1 MDFTQSFSK
10 SYAAPET
17 HLPVADTPAADTHR
31 GVDSVI
37 NWLLYL
43 TVFLVPLFWLPWTVE
58 GFELNKQF
66 LLLSLTALAFVL
78 WVAKVVFSKSA
89 VVRGNWLKWVVLAW
103 LLVVA
108 VATYFSL
115 DPITSVLGFYGR
127 FNGGLVSVIAYVL
140 LFFLVVNN
148 IQRDKEIKT
157 LLGWW
162 LSSLGIGTLLL
173 ILAMYGVKIF
183 DTTAL
188 TLFGNSLNSTVLV
201 LAAALPLTLWLSRQ
215 AESSWGR
222 LGSIILV
229 AIYAIGLLLV
239 DFKLGWIA
247 LIVGLIF
254 WLVMVFIKNESVG
267 FKWTTLPSLL
277 LLLGVLAWPIVTNQ
291 FTRVTSP
298 VEVNLSTSASWRIA
312 QQNAK
317 TSPIFGT
324 GPETFILGF
333 SEFKPEDFNKSSFWA
348 FRFDKAASEFA
359 QSLSTTGYLGLA
371 VYSLIFLGAL
381 YWCWRMLKDSTNNN
395 WYLRAAVVA
404 SFLTLGAAQILYF
417 LNTNLALAFWLVL
430 GLVVSLSSTKEKSI
444 SLSTS
449 PRASFIFSFG
459 LALVILLAL
468 GVFYGIGR
476 LWAADVAYTQALR
489 SPATVAGLQL
499 ATGKIN
505 KAVALNPWRD
515 IYRITYA
522 QVLLAQANQVAREA
536 KADTEAG
543 QQEQI
548 QRLQSFLKSSIEQA
562 RAATELGPENVAN
575 WEALGSIYRGTAL
588 FAADAENWVIASFS
602 EAITKEPSNP
612 ALYTELGKAY
622 LLAASRRIQSAQN
635 QDAAT
640 QDKLK
645 TEANSFIDS
654 AEEQF
659 NKAVALK
666 DDYTPAHFNQAL
678 AYELKG
684 EIDSA
689 IDKLIRMREFNPQD
703 IDVLYE
709 LGTLYAGKNDTDK
722 AIEAFS
728 TIISIVPK
736 HANSH
741 YSLGVLYERIGDIEK
756 ARVEFNKV
764 LETNPNNQLVKD
776 KLNSLNTANTSENAE
791 TEAEE

>member
-1 MDFTQSFSK
+1 
-10 SYAAPET
+10 
-17 HLPVADTPAADTHR
+17 
-31 GVDSVI
+31 
-37 NWLLYL
+37 
-43 TVFLVPLFWLPWTVE
+43 
-58 GFELNKQF
+58 
-66 LLLSLTALAFVL
+66 
-78 WVAKVVFSKSA
+78 
-89 VVRGNWLKWVVLAW
+89 
-103 LLVVA
+103 
-108 VATYFSL
+108 
-115 DPITSVLGFYGR
+115 
-127 FNGGLVSVIAYVL
+127 
-140 LFFLVVNN
+140 
-148 IQRDKEIKT
+148 
-157 LLGWW
+157 
-162 LSSLGIGTLLL
+162 
-173 ILAMYGVKIF
+173 
-183 DTTAL
+183 
-188 TLFGNSLNSTVLV
+188 
-201 LAAALPLTLWLSRQ
+201 
-215 AESSWGR
+215 
-222 LGSIILV
+222 
-229 AIYAIGLLLV
+229 
-239 DFKLGWIA
+239 
-247 LIVGLIF
+247 
-254 WLVMVFIKNESVG
+254 
-267 FKWTTLPSLL
+267 
-277 LLLGVLAWPIVTNQ
+277 
-291 FTRVTSP
+291 
-298 VEVNLSTSASWRIA
+298 
-312 QQNAK
+312 
-317 TSPIFGT
+317 
-324 GPETFILGF
+324 
-333 SEFKPEDFNKSSFWA
+333 
-348 FRFDKAASEFA
+348 
-359 QSLSTTGYLGLA
+359 
-371 VYSLIFLGAL
+371 
-381 YWCWRMLKDSTNNN
+381 
-395 WYLRAAVVA
+395 
-404 SFLTLGAAQILYF
+404 
-417 LNTNLALAFWLVL
+417 
-430 GLVVSLSSTKEKSI
+430 
-444 SLSTS
+444 
-449 PRASFIFSFG
+449 
-459 LALVILLAL
+459 
-468 GVFYGIGR
+468 
-476 LWAADVAYTQALR
+476 AYTQALR

-776 KLNSLNTANTSENAE
+776 KLNSLNTANTSENTE